1 MNILTDTLEPKTIG
15 ECIDSL
21 IIQNIRM
28 WHEQEKIYEIE
39 TLSKMQLAD
48 MFKFLK
54 ESGWLNLM
62 RNQMMEKVDLELEQR
77 IVSGSPP
84 AGPRKKGLTGLNN
97 IPIWEE

>member
-1 MNILTDTLEPKTIG
+1 MNILKDTLYPKTIG
-15 ECIDSL
+15 EYIDYL
-21 IIQNIRM
+21 LIQNIRM

-39 TLSKMQLAD
+39 NLSKMQLPD

-62 RNQMMEKVDLELEQR
+62 RNQMMEKVDLELEHQ
-77 IVSGSPP
+77 I
-84 AGPRKKGLTGLNN
+84 GLKYPLPKPQGKERTKFNN